1 MNTVIILK
9 RETSKSYQNATT
21 SQPGMYKAISAMTGF
36 LLKINVSINHNIDE
50 NIFVMQR
57 DLDSEYSVGPIDTFY
72 SIASVGELEHIP
84 IGAPNVNSTN
94 FFRTDNIELMFESPK
109 DLEMAWAKISSEVF
123 SLAEQNDASINTSSD
138 VFASYP
144 VDAINLFFGTVK
156 QTTVDESDILLLSSE
171 NSEFFKNYQLNNQDN
186 DNYFIFCYPSF
197 FPEAEIYVNNALKPS
212 NYSLINITSKYGLQI
227 QHRLYRTSSPLL
239 NGLLNIELRKI

>member
-1 MNTVIILK
+1 MNTIIILK

-21 SQPGMYKAISAMTGF
+21 GQPGMYNAISAMTGF
-36 LLKINVSINHNIDE
+36 LLKISVSINHNINE

-57 DLDSEYSVGPIDTFY
+57 DVDSEYSADPIDTFY

-84 IGAPNVNSTN
+84 IGAPNANSTN

-123 SLAEQNDASINTSSD
+123 KLAEQNDASINTSSD

-156 QTTVDESDILLLSSE
+156 QTTVDESDILLLSTQ
-171 NSEFFKNYQLNNQDN
+171 NSDFFKNYALNNQDN
-186 DNYFIFCYPSF
+186 DNYFVFCYPTF
-197 FPEAEIYVNNALKPS
+197 LPEAEIYVNNTLAPS

-227 QHRLYRTSSPLL
+227 QHRLYCTSSLL
-239 NGLLNIELRKI
+239 LSGPLNIELRKI